1 MAKKK
6 TEKHE
11 NLRAAVKAY
20 EKQYIRR
27 ALNRHDW
34 NKFET
39 AKALDIGLSSLYRK
53 IDELG
58 IGKHRKTVKYLRSL
72 NISQGKND

>member
-6 TEKHE
+6 TEKRE
-11 NLRAAVKAY
+11 DLRTAIKAY

-27 ALNRHDW
+27 VLNRHGW
-34 NKFET
+34 NKLET

-53 IDELG
+53 IDELE
-58 IGKHRKTVKYLRSL
+58 IGKRKKTVKYLRSL
-72 NISQGKND
+72 KISQGKND